1 MINGGDINSNSNYTY
16 VSNDVIDS
24 LLRADLNGIQYRIIY
39 IVLRF
44 ADGIQRKDH
53 PMSLKFISDNTGINK
68 SNVSSELKKLIDR
81 KFIIVT
87 KEPSYNS
94 PRRLS
99 FNVNTSQ
106 WINSRNKAG
115 G

>member
-1 MINGGDINSNSNYTY
+1 VDSGGDRNSNSNYTY
-16 VSNDVIDS
+16 ISNDVING
-24 LLRADLNGIQYRIIY
+24 LLKADLNGTQYRIIY

-44 ADGIQRKDH
+44 ADGYQRKNH

-68 SNVSSELKKLIDR
+68 SHVSSELKKLIER

-87 KEPSYNS
+87 KKAKSNS
-94 PRRLS
+94 PRILR
-99 FNVNTSQ
+99 FNTNVSQ
-106 WINSRNKAG
+106 WKMSRIKDG